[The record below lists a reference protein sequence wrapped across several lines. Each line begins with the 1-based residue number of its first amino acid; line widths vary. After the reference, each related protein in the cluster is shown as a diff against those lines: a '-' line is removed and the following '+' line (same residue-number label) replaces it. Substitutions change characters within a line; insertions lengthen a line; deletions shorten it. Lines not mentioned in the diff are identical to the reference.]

1 MEPKLQYCTPIET
14 KQMLNLTLIKKFLR
28 NTLKR
33 LNKFMSMSDEEIFN
47 KIGSPDRCSIE
58 DIRKTKHVVK
68 NTMKAIRERRADT
81 FIYN

>member
-1 MEPKLQYCTPIET
+1 
-14 KQMLNLTLIKKFLR
+14 
-28 NTLKR
+28 
-33 LNKFMSMSDEEIFN
+33 MSDEEIFN